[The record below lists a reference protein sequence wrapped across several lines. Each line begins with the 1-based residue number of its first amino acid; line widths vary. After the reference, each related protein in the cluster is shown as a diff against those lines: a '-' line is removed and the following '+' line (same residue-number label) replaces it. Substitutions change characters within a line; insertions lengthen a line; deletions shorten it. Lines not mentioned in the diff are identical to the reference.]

1 MILAATLLTVH
12 SKAHDANNMN
22 QNLSSETDH
31 AANESASE
39 SSWLD
44 LGLHVFIKA
53 AVISTLIWWIFREE
67 INGIVRQWLTNPSWS
82 HGFLIP
88 LFSLYFLNQSKD
100 EILEIQQPRPSW
112 LVGLPLLLFFLALYP
127 VNVVMLKFM
136 YGKPLIVIAV
146 IGSVVLFLGGW
157 KILKYAWLPVAYL
170 FFAVP
175 LPGRLYFQLTNPMR
189 QLAAQV
195 ATVILNL
202 VPQLEA
208 TVQGSTIDVI
218 YQNVR
223 MEPGLDVADACS
235 GMRLVMAFVALG
247 VAMAYLHWRPIW
259 QRLVLLGSTLPI
271 AILCNIVRVTI
282 TGFIYILGNPKY
294 AQGIYHDLLGMLM
307 LPLAFVLYGGLAW
320 LMSNLF
326 VDEDQIVEEDVIVR
340 KTVNPSTQEK

>member
-1 MILAATLLTVH
+1 
-12 SKAHDANNMN
+12 MN
-22 QNLSSETDH
+22 QSQSTETVQP
-31 AANESASE
+31 ANEAAPE
-39 SSWLD
+39 KSWLD
-44 LGLHVFIKA
+44 LGVHAFVKA
-53 AVISTLIWWIFREE
+53 AVISGLIWWIFREE

-100 EILEIQQPRPSW
+100 EILAIKEPRPSW
-112 LVGLPLLLFFLALYP
+112 MVGLPLVLFFLVLYP

-136 YGKPLIVIAV
+136 YGKPLILIAV
-146 IGSVVLFLGGW
+146 IGSVVLFTGGW
-157 KILKYAWLPVAYL
+157 KILKYTWLPVAYL

-195 ATVILNL
+195 ATVILNM

-218 YQNVR
+218 YKGVL

-235 GMRLVMAFVALG
+235 GMRLLMAFVALG

-259 QRLVLLGSTLPI
+259 QRMVLLATTVPI
-271 AILCNIVRVTI
+271 AIVCNIVRVTI

-294 AQGIYHDLLGMLM
+294 AQGIYHDMLGMLM
-307 LPLAFVLYGGLAW
+307 LPLAFVLYGGLAA
-320 LMSNLF
+320 LMENLF
-326 VDEDQIVEEDVIVR
+326 IDEDETEEEDIIVR
-340 KTVNPSTQEK
+340 KVSGPSIQE

>member
-1 MILAATLLTVH
+1 MPDTSTQTI
-12 SKAHDANNMN
+12 D
-22 QNLSSETDH
+22 QQDSEPQQT
-31 AANESASE
+31 
-39 SSWLD
+39 SWLD
-44 LGLHVFIKA
+44 LGINAFIK
-53 AVISTLIWWIFREE
+53 IGIIGILIWWIFQEE

-82 HGFLIP
+82 HGLLIP
-88 LFSLYFLNQSKD
+88 LFSLYFLNQKKD

-112 LVGLPLLLFFLALYP
+112 FVGFPLVLFLLVLYP

-136 YGKPLIVIAV
+136 YGKPLIMIALL
-146 IGSVVLFLGGW
+146 GSVVLFLGGW
-157 KILKYAWLPVAYL
+157 KILKYTWLPVAYL

-175 LPGRLYFQLTNPMR
+175 LPGQLYFRITDPMR
-189 QLAAQV
+189 KVASQIAA
-195 ATVILNL
+195 VILSL

-208 TVQGSTIDVI
+208 TAQGSIIDVVYKNI
-218 YQNVR
+218 R

-259 QRLVLLGSTLPI
+259 QRFILLASTLPI

-282 TGFIYILGNPKY
+282 TGFIYILGDPKY
-294 AQGIYHDLLGMLM
+294 AQGIYHDMLGMLM

-326 VDEDQIVEEDVIVR
+326 VEEEAEQKQEDVIVR
-340 KTVNPSTQEK
+340 RRSTQPQEN

>member
-1 MILAATLLTVH
+1 
-12 SKAHDANNMN
+12 MN

-282 TGFIYILGNPKY
+282 TGFIYILGNSKY
-294 AQGIYHDLLGMLM
+294 AQGIYHDMLGMLM

-326 VDEDQIVEEDVIVR
+326 VDEDQIEEEDIIVR
-340 KTVNPSTQEK
+340 KATASSGQEK

>member
-1 MILAATLLTVH
+1 
-12 SKAHDANNMN
+12 MN
-22 QNLSSETDH
+22 QSNTSQTVQAGPPPTPEK
-31 AANESASE
+31 
-39 SSWLD
+39 SWMD
-44 LGLHVFIKA
+44 LGIHTFIKIA
-53 AVISTLIWWIFREE
+53 AVSVLIWWIFREE
-67 INGIVRQWLTNPSWS
+67 INGIVRQWITNPSWS

-88 LFSLYFLNQSKD
+88 AFSLYFLNQKKE
-100 EILEIQQPRPSW
+100 EILAIEEPRPSW
-112 LVGLPLLLFFLALYP
+112 FVGLPLLLFFLALYP
-127 VNVVMLKFM
+127 VNIVMLKFM
-136 YGKPLIVIAV
+136 YGKPLTMIAV
-146 IGSVVLFLGGW
+146 IGAVVLFMGGW
-157 KILKYAWLPVAYL
+157 KTLKYTWLPVAYL

-208 TVQGSTIDVI
+208 TVQGSTIDVV

-247 VAMAYLHWRPIW
+247 VAMAYLHWRPVW
-259 QRLVLLGSTLPI
+259 QRLVLLASTLPI

-294 AQGIYHDLLGMLM
+294 AQGIYHDMLGMLM
-307 LPLAFVLYGGLAW
+307 LPLAFILYGGLAA
-320 LMSNLF
+320 LMENLF
-326 VDEDQIVEEDVIVR
+326 IDEDEVQPEQDIIIR
-340 KTVNPSTQEK
+340 KASGSSTQE

>member
-1 MILAATLLTVH
+1 
-12 SKAHDANNMN
+12 MN

-195 ATVILNL
+195 ATVVLNL

-294 AQGIYHDLLGMLM
+294 AQGIYHDMLGMLM

-326 VDEDQIVEEDVIVR
+326 VDEDQIEEEDIIVR
-340 KTVNPSTQEK
+340 KATASSGQEK

>member
-1 MILAATLLTVH
+1 
-12 SKAHDANNMN
+12 MN

-282 TGFIYILGNPKY
+282 TGY
-294 AQGIYHDLLGMLM
+294 AGHADAAVGVCAVWWAGM
-307 LPLAFVLYGGLAW
+307 A
-320 LMSNLF
+320 
-326 VDEDQIVEEDVIVR
+326 DEQSVCR
-340 KTVNPSTQEK
+340 

>member
-1 MILAATLLTVH
+1 
-12 SKAHDANNMN
+12 MN

-195 ATVILNL
+195 ATVVLNL

-271 AILCNIVRVTI
+271 AILC
-282 TGFIYILGNPKY
+282 K
-294 AQGIYHDLLGMLM
+294 GMLM

-326 VDEDQIVEEDVIVR
+326 VDEDQIEEEDIIVR
-340 KTVNPSTQEK
+340 KATASSGQEK

>member
-1 MILAATLLTVH
+1 MDQSQSTETVQPT
-12 SKAHDANNMN
+12 N
-22 QNLSSETDH
+22 ET
-31 AANESASE
+31 AQEK
-39 SSWLD
+39 SWLD
-44 LGLHVFIKA
+44 LGVPAFIKIA
-53 AVISTLIWWIFREE
+53 IVSVLIWWIFREE

-100 EILEIQQPRPSW
+100 EILTIEEPRPSW
-112 LVGLPLLLFFLALYP
+112 LVGLFCLLFFIVLYP

-136 YGKPLIVIAV
+136 YGKPLIMIAV
-146 IGSVVLFLGGW
+146 IGSAVLFVGGW
-157 KILKYAWLPVAYL
+157 KILKYTWLPVAYL

-195 ATVILNL
+195 ATLILNL

-208 TVQGSTIDVI
+208 TVQGSTIDV
-218 YQNVR
+218 VHKGVVL
-223 MEPGLDVADACS
+223 EPALDVADACS

-259 QRLVLLGSTLPI
+259 QRLVLLASTLPI

-282 TGFIYILGNPKY
+282 TGFIYIFGDPKY
-294 AQGIYHDLLGMLM
+294 AQGIYHDMLGMLM
-307 LPLAFVLYGGLAW
+307 LPLAFVLYGALAW

-326 VDEDQIVEEDVIVR
+326 IDEDEVEHEDIIVR
-340 KTVNPSTQEK
+340 KAADSSTQET